1 MSGQVAVFRCD
12 ASRQLGSGHV
22 VRCLALADALAEAG
36 WTCIFATTPGT
47 RNAVPLLA
55 NSSHRLLEL
64 TGANDEL
71 VQLVQELPEGCH
83 LLIVDHYQRD
93 VQFEAGAR
101 PWADRILAID
111 DLADYSKSTV
121 EEVLLFNIQPDKYL
135 MKIADALLTAATEI
149 NIALENLREHPASA
163 SGHVLKAKKT
173 ENFIEHRYRE
183 GLAELFTHDDFQY
196 IFRHREIYRHLSN
209 AADKV
214 DLAADIL
221 SDIIIKSI

>member
-1 MSGQVAVFRCD
+1 LVDKLEQDGDDLRVI
-12 ASRQLGSGHV
+12 LI
-22 VRCLALADALAEAG
+22 AELNSAFV
-36 WTCIFATTPGT
+36 TPIDREDIFA
-47 RNAVPLLA
+47 L
-55 NSSHRLLEL
+55 SK
-64 TGANDEL
+64 
-71 VQLVQELPEGCH
+71 
-83 LLIVDHYQRD
+83 
-93 VQFEAGAR
+93 
-101 PWADRILAID
+101 AID

-149 NIALENLREHPASA
+149 NIALENLREHPASS